1 MYTVHPKQPICNQQK
16 STMPIFLIFRKKII
30 IFVLNCILHLF
41 LHLTGKLIYFLNI
54 QIQVQTQIMS
64 YPMTTGK
71 FFIYLFFL
79 FFFYVCTRVQ
89 TATYKMLF

>member
-1 MYTVHPKQPICNQQK
+1 MYTVHPKQPIRNQQK
-16 STMPIFLIFRKKII
+16 STIPIFLIFRKKII
-30 IFVLNCILHLF
+30 IFVLNCILHLQ
-41 LHLTGKLIYFLNI
+41 LNI

-71 FFIYLFFL
+71 FFIYLFIY

>member
-1 MYTVHPKQPICNQQK
+1 MYTVHPKQPIRNQQK
-16 STMPIFLIFRKKII
+16 STIPIFLIFRKKII

-71 FFIYLFFL
+71 FFFFFIFFL
-79 FFFYVCTRVQ
+79 CVYQGTNCN
-89 TATYKMLF
+89 L